1 CPFINRWLRIVP
13 GLRVALALMPRALG
27 PTAPVLAD
35 APDPRDPDRRIV
47 IVLKSVYVS
56 DDHDWWGTGEMEA
69 MIRFYRTNDGCGP
82 GQAEPPTCEELLAS
96 LVVDFPANDGD
107 NVPLNRAMPATGP
120 GANVADPSMIGPEIG
135 IPVWNN
141 RFYRLGLRLDE
152 VDGRLF
158 DELG

>member
-1 CPFINRWLRIVP
+1 
-13 GLRVALALMPRALG
+13 
-27 PTAPVLAD
+27 
-35 APDPRDPDRRIV
+35 
-47 IVLKSVYVS
+47 
-56 DDHDWWGTGEMEA
+56 
-69 MIRFYRTNDGCGP
+69 CGP

-158 DELG
+158 DELGVDSAVLSASNGWLLGAHTARGMVYGKAGEPGDFSAEFEVRDAPLPDLRPVGLKVTAIPGTGKHQVCVPVQ